1 MLRLFVPRNRN
12 IRNTAAL
19 AAATPARL
27 TVAASAAVEQMES
40 RTLLSGNGLA
50 ATYYNNADLTGSTA
64 SRVDAKV
71 DFSWGTGSPTSA
83 IGADTFSAR
92 WTGSVVP
99 TKSET
104 YTFYTNSDDGV
115 RVWVDGRLAID
126 SWTPHESKVDVAPL
140 APGRHDIRVEY
151 YQLRGW
157 TELRVD
163 ILNGR
168 QRSEGSP
175 GPH

>member
-1 MLRLFVPRNRN
+1 MLRLFVPATRNRK
-12 IRNTAAL
+12 IRPAAEPAPL
-19 AAATPARL
+19 ARAATATL
-27 TVAASAAVEQMES
+27 EEMES

-92 WTGSVVP
+92 WTGSVMP

-115 RVWVDGRLAID
+115 RVWVDGKQI
-126 SWTPHESKVDVAPL
+126 
-140 APGRHDIRVEY
+140 I
-151 YQLRGW
+151 
-157 TELRVD
+157 
-163 ILNGR
+163 NN
-168 QRSEGSP
+168 
-175 GPH
+175 